1 MNFEK
6 GEVVVLRSGGDPM
19 TISVIG
25 KRAFGRQTFRCVWMV
40 KGKKHD
46 GAFDVELLEKRSEG
60 MDRHS
65 GCLPDTCQQRTGK
78 HEEDGCWPAFE

>member
-1 MNFEK
+1 MNLEK

-19 TISVIG
+19 TISMIG
-25 KRAFGRQTFRCVWMV
+25 KRAFGRQTIRCVWMV

-60 MDRHS
+60 MADR
-65 GCLPDTCQQRTGK
+65 PETG
-78 HEEDGCWPAFE
+78 PST